1 MNVVEPG
8 SSAEGMIARAKEL
21 ILRPLPTWE
30 QIQAE
35 ESTIEELYR
44 RWVIPLAA
52 IPPVCHAA
60 SLIAFGGY
68 QIFGIHYHLGLV
80 GILGRALASYGLT
93 LAAVLVLA
101 IVVDELALRFGG
113 ERGRTQA
120 FKLAAYSATPGWLA
134 GVFLLLPNLGEVASI
149 LGGLYGLY
157 LLYLGLPILM
167 RNHVDQTLTYFALTL
182 LVLIGLGVLMGVLT
196 SCVGGWGGPV
206 SIY

>member
-8 SSAEGMIARAKEL
+8 SSAEGMIARAREL
-21 ILRPLPTWE
+21 LLRPLATWE

-35 ESTIEELYR
+35 ESTIEGLYR

-60 SLIAFGGY
+60 GLIAFGGY
-68 QIFGIHYHLGLV
+68 QIFGIHYHLGLI
-80 GILGRALASYGLT
+80 GILSNAIATYALT
-93 LAAVLVLA
+93 LVGVLLMA
-101 IVVDELALRFGG
+101 IVIDELALRFGG

-134 GVFLLLPNLGEVASI
+134 GVFMLLPNLGELAAV

-167 RNHVDQTLTYFALTL
+167 RNNPDQTLTYFALSL
-182 LVLIGLGVLMGVLT
+182 VVLIGLFVLMGILT